1 MAGRHGNKGV
11 ISRVLPEEDMPFLPA
26 GRPLHICLNPL
37 GVPSR
42 MNIGQVLEVH
52 LGWAASELGWH
63 IATPVFDGAQDV
75 EIEECLEKAG
85 YSRDGKTVLY
95 DGRTGEP
102 FDNRVTVGYMYI
114 LKLHHLVDDKIHA
127 RSTGPYSLVTQQP
140 LGGKAQFGGQRF
152 GEMEVWALEAYGSA
166 HTLQE
171 ILTVKSDDV
180 VGRVKTYEAIVKGD
194 NIPQPGIPESF
205 KVLIK
210 ELQALCLDV
219 KLLDETLGEI
229 KLKDSVYE
237 ELEDLEVNIEGSE
250 DVVPPTPEIEPL
262 EEVEIDEVDVGD
274 ILLVKTGAKI
284 PVDGTVLTGEGYIN
298 EASITGEAVPVSKKK
313 DSGVYAGTIL
323 ENGTIQITAD
333 RVGENT
339 TFGKS
344 IELVEEAQDSKSE
357 AERFIDR
364 FSKYYTPAVLV
375 LSFIVWIFSRDIE
388 LAITI
393 LVLGCPGALV
403 IGVPVSNVAG
413 IGNGARHGVLLKGSE
428 VISDFSRLDTMVFD
442 KTGTLTIGNPK
453 VADKEIYADN
463 VDEVLGYLASVEKES
478 DHPLAKAIVE
488 YIGDIKLYTVEKTD
502 VVKGGGIVAHVEG
515 HKVAV
520 GNVALMEQE
529 NILLSEKARADIA
542 RFEKN
547 GNSLVLTSVDGE
559 LKALMGI
566 RDQIRPGVI
575 DDLKKLKK
583 LGVKNLVVLSGD
595 NQGTVDLVA
604 RELGLTEA
612 HGHMLPEDK
621 ATYIKELQEKGQIVA
636 FVGDGV
642 NDSPSLALAQI
653 GIAMGNGTDVA
664 IETSDVVLMNS
675 DFSRLPHALGLSK
688 ATANNMLQNII
699 IAVGVVLVLLASVF
713 FSEWMNMSIGMLV
726 HEASILVVILN
737 GMRLLHYKLR
747 K

>member
-1 MAGRHGNKGV
+1 MQKLILGRKNHITIVSAILIIIAYVSKLGFQNEPIAIWSLIIASVLGV
-11 ISRVLPEEDMPFLPA
+11 IP
-26 GRPLHICLNPL
+26 
-37 GVPSR
+37 
-42 MNIGQVLEVH
+42 
-52 LGWAASELGWH
+52 
-63 IATPVFDGAQDV
+63 IAIQAYQALKVKVVSIDV
-75 EIEECLEKAG
+75 
-85 YSRDGKTVLY
+85 
-95 DGRTGEP
+95 
-102 FDNRVTVGYMYI
+102 
-114 LKLHHLVDDKIHA
+114 
-127 RSTGPYSLVTQQP
+127 LVTIAVI
-140 LGGKAQFGGQRF
+140 GAFIIKN
-152 GEMEVWALEAYGSA
+152 
-166 HTLQE
+166 
-171 ILTVKSDDV
+171 
-180 VGRVKTYEAIVKGD
+180 YEESAIVTFLFLFGAYLEQRTLNKTR
-194 NIPQPGIPESF
+194 SA
-205 KVLIK
+205 IK
-210 ELQALCLDV
+210 ELTEMAPEVALKQL
-219 KLLDETLGEI
+219 KNGEF
-229 KLKDSVYE
+229 
-237 ELEDLEVNIEGSE
+237 
-250 DVVPPTPEIEPL
+250 
-262 EEVEIDEVDVGD
+262 EEVAIEEVDVGD

-284 PVDGTVLTGEGYIN
+284 PVDGTVLTGEGHIN
-298 EASITGEAVPVSKKK
+298 EASITGEAVSVSKKK

-323 ENGTIQITAD
+323 ENGTLQITAD
-333 RVGENT
+333 RVGEDT
-339 TFGKS
+339 TFGKI

-375 LSFIVWIFSRDIE
+375 LSFIVWLISRDIQ

-428 VISDFSRLDTMVFD
+428 VINDFSKLDTMVFD

-463 VDEVLGYLASVEKES
+463 VDDVFAYLSSVEKES
-478 DHPLAKAIVE
+478 DHPLAKAVVE
-488 YIGDIKLYTVEKTD
+488 YIGDIEPFRVEKTE

-515 HKVAV
+515 HRIAV
-520 GNVALMEQE
+520 GNVALMKKE
-529 NILLSEKARADIA
+529 NVHLSEKVHADIA
-542 RFEKN
+542 RFEGN

-559 LKALMGI
+559 LKVLLGI
-566 RDQIRPGVI
+566 RDQIRPGVKEN
-575 DDLKKLKK
+575 LQQLKK

-621 ATYIKELQEKGQIVA
+621 SAYIKALQERGQIVA

-653 GIAMGNGTDVA
+653 GIAMGSGTDVA

-675 DFSRLPHALGLSK
+675 DFSRLPHALGLTK

-737 GMRLLHYKLR
+737 AMRLLRYKL
-747 K
+747 

>member
-1 MAGRHGNKGV
+1 MQKLILRRKNHITIVSAILIIIAYVSKLGFQNEPIAIWSLIIASILGV
-11 ISRVLPEEDMPFLPA
+11 IPIAIQAYQALRVKVVS
-26 GRPLHICLNPL
+26 I
-37 GVPSR
+37 
-42 MNIGQVLEVH
+42 
-52 LGWAASELGWH
+52 
-63 IATPVFDGAQDV
+63 DV
-75 EIEECLEKAG
+75 
-85 YSRDGKTVLY
+85 
-95 DGRTGEP
+95 
-102 FDNRVTVGYMYI
+102 
-114 LKLHHLVDDKIHA
+114 
-127 RSTGPYSLVTQQP
+127 LVTIAVIGAF
-140 LGGKAQFGGQRF
+140 LIRNYK
-152 GEMEVWALEAYGSA
+152 ES
-166 HTLQE
+166 
-171 ILTVKSDDV
+171 
-180 VGRVKTYEAIVKGD
+180 AIVTFLFLFGAYLEQRTLNKTR
-194 NIPQPGIPESF
+194 SA
-205 KVLIK
+205 IK
-210 ELQALCLDV
+210 ELTEMAPEVALKQL
-219 KLLDETLGEI
+219 KNGEF
-229 KLKDSVYE
+229 
-237 ELEDLEVNIEGSE
+237 
-250 DVVPPTPEIEPL
+250 

-284 PVDGTVLTGEGYIN
+284 PVDGTVLTGEGHIN

-333 RVGENT
+333 RVGEDT
-339 TFGKS
+339 TFGKI

-375 LSFIVWIFSRDIE
+375 LSFIVWMFSRDIE

-428 VISDFSRLDTMVFD
+428 VISDFSRLDTTVFD

-463 VDEVLGYLASVEKES
+463 VYEVLGYLASVEKES
-478 DHPLAKAIVE
+478 DHPLAKAVVE
-488 YIGDIKLYTVEKTD
+488 YIGDIKLYTIEKTD

-542 RFEKN
+542 RFEKD

-566 RDQIRPGVI
+566 RDQIRPGVK

-621 ATYIKELQEKGQIVA
+621 SAYIKVLQERGQIVA

-675 DFSRLPHALGLSK
+675 DFSRLPHALGLTK

-713 FSEWMNMSIGMLV
+713 FSDWMNMSIGMLV

-737 GMRLLHYKLR
+737 GMRLLRYKL
-747 K
+747 